1 MFCEKF
7 RTIQYLESILSRNL
21 GIKNIKKE
29 IDLQFNL
36 PIYSQEILDK
46 IILCAKKYISCNY
59 EPIVSISADG
69 LNLKSEDLENFIE
82 LEYELQKEGVSL
94 FLTEGR
100 DKYSLI
106 QTINAY
112 VKCKRFADFVKSTNT
127 SPFEKYLMI
136 YGFVSDRIY
145 KESEGDLSGSRNL
158 ISILN
163 SEEIVCVGYAKLL
176 KYLCNEVGIECEC
189 QVMDVV
195 YEGEKEIGK
204 HQNNIVYLKDEKY
217 GIDGCYYADACW
229 DAVNKNELP
238 CLKYTYALVPV
249 GDVEKMESKYFN
261 FDVTN
266 FLYNEYSEVEF
277 LEDANKLKTFAKFMN
292 IPYESKPIN
301 EENENYAEYFDRLGE
316 YMMAI
321 HDLLKENKIP
331 ADILS
336 PGKFD
341 KIPRRFFPEFLVA
354 MALLEPP
361 RTDIIEQSIK
371 EMKEFYKTNGAISKK
386 SDSYRLYE
394 SYGYEDIY
402 EKLKEHERIDSIF
415 NIWDL
420 ESYYEVYHNLPK
432 IKFELEKIKKSSVPI
447 DKLTF
452 AKALCECFKVQDLN
466 EEQAKII
473 TSAALE
479 KTERLSKDAFLS
491 GATNCFMNDEK
502 IELTESECE

>member
-1 MFCEKF
+1 M
-7 RTIQYLESILSRNL
+7 Q
-21 GIKNIKKE
+21 
-29 IDLQFNL
+29 
-36 PIYSQEILDK
+36 
-46 IILCAKKYISCNY
+46 KKYISCNY
-59 EPIVSISADG
+59 EPTVSISADG

-82 LEYELQKEGVSL
+82 LEYELQKENIP
-94 FLTEGR
+94 FYLTEGR

-106 QTINAY
+106 QTINAF
-112 VKCKRFADFVKSTNT
+112 VKCKNFANFVKLTNT

-145 KESEGDLSGSRNL
+145 KESEDDLSSSRNL

-189 QVMDVV
+189 QVMDVIH
-195 YEGEKEIGK
+195 EGEKEIGR

-229 DAVNKNELP
+229 DAVNENEP
-238 CLKYTYALVPV
+238 PYLKYTYALVPV
-249 GDVEKMESKYFN
+249 SDVEKMDSKFFN

-292 IPYESKPIN
+292 IPYKTKPIN
-301 EENENYAEYFDRLGE
+301 ESGEDYVKYFDRLGN

-321 HDLLKENKIP
+321 HDLLKENEIP
-331 ADILS
+331 SDILS
-336 PGKFD
+336 PEKFD

-354 MALLEPP
+354 MAILEPP
-361 RTDIIEQSIK
+361 RVDIIQKTIE
-371 EMKEFYKTNGAISKK
+371 EMKDFYNSKGKISKK
-386 SDSYRLYE
+386 SDSLGLYE

-402 EKLKEHERIDSIF
+402 EKLKEREHIDSIF

-420 ESYYEVYHNLPK
+420 EYYYEIYHNLPN
-432 IKFELEKIKKSSVPI
+432 IKTELEKIKKSSVPV

-452 AKALCECFKVQDLN
+452 AKALSECFRVQGFDDY
-466 EEQAKII
+466 QIKII
-473 TSAALE
+473 VDAAI
-479 KTERLSKDAFLS
+479 KRTENRSKNDFLS
-491 GATNCFMNDEK
+491 SATNCFMNDEK
-502 IELTESECE
+502 IELAKRECE